1 MARSSISRLALR
13 VNVSSSMSLAG
24 MPCSASQ
31 ARRWT
36 MVRVL
41 PLPAPAMTS
50 TGPSGAVTASSCA
63 GLSVEMS
70 ITGTPWEGDASG
82 CRAAAR
88 THAFRRAGEI
98 ALRAMPAR
106 FASPPS
112 GHGFAVPWGKFPP
125 ISSGPPQCSE
135 PENRFHTIAASLRTS
150 GILFAGLVSRKS
162 VPHKNTNA
170 PKTQK
175 FWGRETDF
183 RFWVP
188 QPCL

>member
-24 MPCSASQ
+24 TPCSASH

-36 MVRVL
+36 MVRVF

-50 TGPSGAVTASSCA
+50 TGPSGAVTASSWA

-70 ITGTPWEGDASG
+70 ITGTPWEGDTSG
-82 CRAAAR
+82 GRAAAR
-88 THAFRRAGEI
+88 TRAFRQGGET

-106 FASPPS
+106 FASPPD
-112 GHGFAVPWGKFPP
+112 GHGFAAPWGKFPQF
-125 ISSGPPQCSE
+125 PQGRRNV
-135 PENRFHTIAASLRTS
+135 PNRNTVFHTIAASLRAS

-175 FWGRETDF
+175 
-183 RFWVP
+183 P
-188 QPCL
+188 

>member
-24 MPCSASQ
+24 TPCSASH

-50 TGPSGAVTASSCA
+50 TGPSGAVTASSWA

-82 CRAAAR
+82 GRAAAR
-88 THAFRRAGEI
+88 THAFRRAGET
-98 ALRAMPAR
+98 ALRAIPQGSQAR
-106 FASPPS
+106 LTAFRRPL
-112 GHGFAVPWGKFPP
+112 GQIPP

-135 PENRFHTIAASLRTS
+135 PEHRFPYHCGIPECVRHPLRRV
-150 GILFAGLVSRKS
+150 GFEKKR
-162 VPHKNTNA
+162 A
-170 PKTQK
+170 P
-175 FWGRETDF
+175 
-183 RFWVP
+183 
-188 QPCL
+188 